1 MKVKIICITNLSE
14 ENLFIETINKINETD
29 KKIKFCIDFEFNK
42 KELGLMQL
50 YITKL
55 NVLYLLNPDNFTIEN
70 KTILID
76 KIFISKNIKILHGS
90 ESNDIPYIFNKL
102 LERKPNL
109 ISAFINNFYD
119 TRFICSYLG
128 FKKCNLYSALESFNI
143 VDQDKILYLKSIENK
158 MGVIWKI
165 HWDPSK
171 LNTYEKIYALYD
183 VLLLSK
189 LFRKQKHICK
199 VKKLHLSR
207 LAYALRLVL
216 LYRQNLLNH
225 FQIKKIENYQDYFG
239 SILDIDYLKKL
250 RLIL

>member
-14 ENLFIETINKINETD
+14 ENLFIDTINKINEND
-29 KKIKFCIDFEFNK
+29 KKIKFCIDFEFNR

-55 NVLYLLNPDNFTIEN
+55 NLLYLLNPETFTIEN
-70 KTILID
+70 KKILID

-102 LERKPNL
+102 LKRNPNL
-109 ISAFINNFYD
+109 IGSFINNFYD

-128 FKKCNLYSALESFNI
+128 FEKCNLYSALESFNI

-158 MGVIWKI
+158 MGKIWKI

-189 LFRKQKHICK
+189 LFRKQNHVCK

-207 LAYALRLVL
+207 LAYALRIIL

-239 SILDIDYLKKL
+239 LILDIDYLKKL